1 MLGKKGRYT
10 KKKMIFEVDQ
20 KFLTWHDSRQFR
32 ATITWQ
38 NNGVHVA
45 LGKVAD
51 SSRSLSQLH
60 RPRQLCALCSTS
72 EPRQLQTRGNFRP
85 EATSD
90 PRQLQTRGNFRPEA
104 TSDPRQLQTRGFR
117 PEGLRNLRN
126 PLRGQ
131 TPCARQSKWHGSW

>member
-90 PRQLQTRGNFRPEA
+90 PRQLQTRG
-104 TSDPRQLQTRGFR
+104 FR